1 MEDIKVI
8 SGSSEQDIW
17 KNIEADLTADDEIY
31 NYDVVINQGG
41 KQVQLTVDIDPGGG
55 FESGFESTEL
65 RAPLSVA
72 SDFRLAVH
80 DEDFMDEIG
89 KFLGMQDIETGY
101 TDLDKN
107 VVIKANDEQR
117 VHRIFEDA
125 EVRELFAR
133 LEDFDLSIHTEKV
146 GSNHNE
152 QPILELNINEGI
164 TDPASLR
171 AVYHA
176 FYKMLERIEQAA

>member
-8 SGSSEQDIW
+8 SGSSEQDVW
-17 KNIEADLTADDEIY
+17 QNIEADLTAEDDVL
-31 NYDVVINQGG
+31 NYDVVIKQSG

-55 FESGFESTEL
+55 FEGGFETTEL
-65 RAPLSVA
+65 RAPLSLV
-72 SDFRLAVH
+72 SDFRFAVH
-80 DEDFMDEIG
+80 DEDFIDEIG
-89 KFLGMQDIETGY
+89 KFFGMEDVETGY

-107 VVIKANDEQR
+107 VVIKSNNEEK

-125 EVRELFAR
+125 DVRELFAR
-133 LEDFDLSIHTEKV
+133 LEDFDLVIHHQKLGE
-146 GSNHNE
+146 SNAE
-152 QPILELNINEGI
+152 QPVLELNINEGI

-176 FYKMLERIEQAA
+176 FYKVLETIENA